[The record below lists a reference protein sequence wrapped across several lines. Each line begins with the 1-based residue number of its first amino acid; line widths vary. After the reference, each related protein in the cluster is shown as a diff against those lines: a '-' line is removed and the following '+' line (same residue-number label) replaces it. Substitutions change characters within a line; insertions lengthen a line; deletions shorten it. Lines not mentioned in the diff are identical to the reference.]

1 MHQLFLFVAEGGGGP
16 QPVDTVNQAPRLSCV
31 IDGSGFF

>member
-1 MHQLFLFVAEGGGGP
+1 MHQLFLFVAEVGGGP
-16 QPVDTVNQAPRLSCV
+16 QPVDTVNQARLSCV